1 MGIAVF
7 DSLLSGGERIYRN
20 LAVSQRFDIRTIVQI
35 TKVVVYLVGGVA
47 VLATLLGKSPLV
59 FFSGLGAFTAV
70 LLLIFK
76 DTIPG
81 LVAGIQLTVDNMVR
95 TGDWIEVPSHNA
107 GGTVLEVSL
116 TIVGAELGQDHHC
129 DPDLRAGRRA
139 IQELARY
146 GGAGGTPDQ

>member
-70 LLLIFK
+70 AFV
-76 DTIPG
+76 D
-81 LVAGIQLTVDNMVR
+81 IQGHDSRSRSRDPVDR
-95 TGDWIEVPSHNA
+95 RQYGSH
-107 GGTVLEVSL
+107 
-116 TIVGAELGQDHHC
+116 
-129 DPDLRAGRRA
+129 RRLDRSA
-139 IQELARY
+139 
-146 GGAGGTPDQ
+146 